1 MKQPKL
7 RTDIK
12 FFIAMRITET
22 LGTAADAMS
31 MTFKQLL
38 WHDDDGD
45 IVVDFEERSINV
57 FNPKHDEEIIEA
69 LSMICDT
76 YDFELNI
83 HNCQCSNCKAAR
95 NQHN

>member
-45 IVVDFEERSINV
+45 IVVDFEDRSINV
-57 FNPKHDEEIIEA
+57 YYENNGIDLRPYFLK
-69 LSMICDT
+69 LSKT
-76 YDFELNI
+76 
-83 HNCQCSNCKAAR
+83 S
-95 NQHN
+95 